1 VGDSDEIQ
9 GREELMTST
18 FGLRQRQQIKQQQ
31 VQQQLWLQRKQ
42 CQQQQQE
49 FHLADHFLE
58 DDLSPSY
65 FAYPEGMDIDCGMD
79 EPFAVRKPFW

>member
-1 VGDSDEIQ
+1 
-9 GREELMTST
+9 MTST

-42 CQQQQQE
+42 CQQQQE